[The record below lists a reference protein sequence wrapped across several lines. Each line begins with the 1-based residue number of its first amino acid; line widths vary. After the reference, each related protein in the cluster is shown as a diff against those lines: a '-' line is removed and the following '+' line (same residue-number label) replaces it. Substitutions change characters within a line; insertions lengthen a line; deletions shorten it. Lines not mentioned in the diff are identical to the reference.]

1 MTLGFTVA
9 DVGPIA
15 AVLTGVAAVVA
26 VARATVE
33 YRRQGAQKRA
43 ELFAD
48 IRKRLKAEPRFARLT
63 ELLVVDDPDLET
75 VPFIDK
81 WDFLGLIEE
90 VGLLTNSGLIREE
103 VSHHMFSYYA
113 LKCDESTHFW
123 RGPKP
128 IDRTHPTWAVFNDYA
143 RRMRDLSTRL
153 VYDRATFRF

>member
-1 MTLGFTVA
+1 MTLA
-9 DVGPIA
+9 DVGAWA
-15 AVLTGVAAVVA
+15 AVVTGVAAVVTA
-26 VARATVE
+26 ARATIE

-63 ELLVVDDPDLET
+63 ELLVTDDPTLEAM
-75 VPFIDK
+75 PFIDK

-103 VSHHMFSYYA
+103 VSHHMFAYYA
-113 LKCDESTHFW
+113 VKCADSVHFW

-128 IDRTHPTWAVFNDYA
+128 IDRTHANWAVFNDYVA
-143 RRMRDLSTRL
+143 RMRDLSTRL